1 MSLDAF
7 VSCRCWRCIVT
18 LVAIVVAS
26 RAKRALT
33 EMELKTDKAMKF
45 NEFEAIHER
54 FPALFYPAFRLQKS
68 MRDKVR
74 VSVDVFICRDLI

>member
-1 MSLDAF
+1 MKTCSYAF
-7 VSCRCWRCIVT
+7 CIIT
-18 LVAIVVAS
+18 ID

-45 NEFEAIHER
+45 HEFAAIHER

-68 MRDKVR
+68 MRDKVCF
-74 VSVDVFICRDLI
+74 VVIPLIV